1 MQARNAILSAILALA
16 TAVEF
21 VFNMGERFGQWFRNG
36 GKEQIISAV
45 SYVIAAILWTA
56 ETVTIGAKVI
66 YRNRVAIMET
76 AGRPFIY
83 S

>member
-1 MQARNAILSAILALA
+1 MNTRNAILSAILALA

-21 VFNMGERFGQWFRNG
+21 CFNMGERFGQWFRNG
-36 GKEQIISAV
+36 GKEQIISAI
-45 SYVIAAILWTA
+45 SYVIAAIIWTV
-56 ETVTIGAKVI
+56 ETVTMGAKVL